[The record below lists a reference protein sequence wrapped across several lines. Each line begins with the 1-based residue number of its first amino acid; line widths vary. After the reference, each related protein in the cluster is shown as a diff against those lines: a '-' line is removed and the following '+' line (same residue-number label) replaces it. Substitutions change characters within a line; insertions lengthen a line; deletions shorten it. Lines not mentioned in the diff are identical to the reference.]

1 MVCKSNLI
9 HQSKNKKD
17 GKCKKKKMNGKD
29 EWMKD
34 FFVE

>member
-9 HQSKNKKD
+9 HQNKKKN
-17 GKCKKKKMNGKD
+17 GKCEMMNGND